1 MKTKS
6 KAVGTKEEPVWSS
19 FWVQTW
25 TVILMEKILFFKN
38 SISLLSKGKYESMA
52 RSFMLAPPT
61 PGPWNMG
68 PFTSPHPWGHQDVH
82 WYFMSLA
89 IQMART
95 ISLSLLTHHV
105 SGLNLNDHPASLIV
119 ILNTILFPSLEHLT
133 QDIIMHFY
141 VWPLLLPDYE
151 RHSGAVI
158 NISILRVSD
167 QYLAYHRHSA
177 SIYWMNEWSLCFDIL
192 FFLGLFVFFFF
203 FGSIASVF
211 MLHSMIL
218 VDMDFQGQE
227 SEGVWEMILVCNW
240 PMKIKSWNELLVTNS
255 LI

>member
-1 MKTKS
+1 M
-6 KAVGTKEEPVWSS
+6 
-19 FWVQTW
+19 
-25 TVILMEKILFFKN
+25 
-38 SISLLSKGKYESMA
+38 
-52 RSFMLAPPT
+52 
-61 PGPWNMG
+61 
-68 PFTSPHPWGHQDVH
+68 
-82 WYFMSLA
+82 
-89 IQMART
+89 
-95 ISLSLLTHHV
+95 

-119 ILNTILFPSLEHLT
+119 ILNTTLFPSLEHLT

-141 VWPLLLPDYE
+141 AWPLPLPDYK

-158 NISILRVSD
+158 NISILQVPD

-192 FFLGLFVFFFF
+192 FFLFFCW
-203 FGSIASVF
+203 GSTASVF
-211 MLHSMIL
+211 MLYSVIL

-240 PMKIKSWNELLVTNS
+240 PMKIKSWNELLVTHS

>member
-1 MKTKS
+1 MCPENCATDGCFALCAVCQPPRGVRGGLELGEINTCSTARGWCVQNSQISSNSLRSWRHEMKTKS

-38 SISLLSKGKYESMA
+38 SISLLSKGEYESMA

-119 ILNTILFPSLEHLT
+119 ILNTISFP
-133 QDIIMHFY
+133 
-141 VWPLLLPDYE
+141 P
-151 RHSGAVI
+151 
-158 NISILRVSD
+158 
-167 QYLAYHRHSA
+167 
-177 SIYWMNEWSLCFDIL
+177 
-192 FFLGLFVFFFF
+192 
-203 FGSIASVF
+203 
-211 MLHSMIL
+211 
-218 VDMDFQGQE
+218 
-227 SEGVWEMILVCNW
+227 
-240 PMKIKSWNELLVTNS
+240 
-255 LI
+255 